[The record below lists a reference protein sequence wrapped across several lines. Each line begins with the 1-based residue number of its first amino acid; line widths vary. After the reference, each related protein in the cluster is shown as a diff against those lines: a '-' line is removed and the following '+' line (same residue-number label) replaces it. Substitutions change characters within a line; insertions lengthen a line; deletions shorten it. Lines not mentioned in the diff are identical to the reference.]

1 MGDGWELAWPHLI
14 QLILLL
20 FLALIH
26 YVHIKE
32 FKLQVELLKVRF
44 ATGLR
49 KDC

>member
-1 MGDGWELAWPHLI
+1 MDETELGHI
-14 QLILLL
+14 RIRLILLL
-20 FLALIH
+20 FLTLIH